1 MSMYTCLFADDISPF
16 HVIVL
21 DVLYMY
27 YTSLF
32 LSLSLF
38 LPLPPSLQIRSKNDK
53 EKKRLMAVKEKIRKD
68 LGIDPSSAGITQV
81 DPAAITG
88 QTEKSGYLAKKP
100 ENVLRLTRRQW
111 PKRYCTVSKNGFTM
125 AHSHVS
131 VYMYITAMYIM
142 YSTCAKVHCTC
153 MYM

>member
-1 MSMYTCLFADDISPF
+1 MT
-16 HVIVL
+16 
-21 DVLYMY
+21 
-27 YTSLF
+27 
-32 LSLSLF
+32 
-38 LPLPPSLQIRSKNDK
+38 
-53 EKKRLMAVKEKIRKD
+53 VKEQIRKD
-68 LGIDPSSAGITQV
+68 LGIDASSTGITQV

-131 VYMYITAMYIM
+131 VPLQ
-142 YSTCAKVHCTC
+142 CTC
-153 MYM
+153 THVNDALYIV